1 MLGVAAPVTSLS
13 VVPEALAAVTTAPSS
28 APAPGAVLVHLL
40 VDLVAVGL
48 LVGVAYRHR
57 RADQGMAF
65 ALVVLNVGLFA
76 TLVAI
81 TGEAFS
87 TSAGFGLFGML
98 SLIRLRS
105 ASFTTPDMAYTFLAL
120 VLGLVTGLVGLPLWL
135 TVGACSLLVLLAVV
149 GDRPPVTAAAG
160 VPLDGATAGT
170 AAAAPAPPAVRTRK
184 VDVVLDGAF
193 GTVAAARA
201 EVEARLDVDALDVV
215 LDEVDYVR
223 EVTRVRV
230 IVAVPAGDPAPA
242 PDAQP
247 SAAAP
252 GFAPYE
258 HHEEYAQY
266 AAYDVPAGVDP
277 SVAAARLPLQ
287 LPPPQDLPSAPW
299 GRPRTRQPEPG
310 RRARRLGATGE
321 VDVRGGHSEAT
332 ALSRLLG
339 PVDPR

>member
-1 MLGVAAPVTSLS
+1 MLGVAAPATTLS
-13 VVPEALAAVTTAPSS
+13 VFPGALAAVTTSTPS
-28 APAPGAVLVHLL
+28 APEPGAVLVHL
-40 VDLVAVGL
+40 VIDLLAVGL

-57 RADQGMAF
+57 RADRGMAF

-120 VLGLVTGLVGLPLWL
+120 VLGLVTGLVRLPLWL
-135 TVGACSLLVLLAVV
+135 TLGACALLVVLAVV
-149 GDRPPVTAAAG
+149 GDRPGRASAAEGSPDAVPAPLPV
-160 VPLDGATAGT
+160 
-170 AAAAPAPPAVRTRK
+170 APAVPAVRTRK

-230 IVAVPAGDPAPA
+230 LVAVPAGEPAPVQDL
-242 PDAQP
+242 PP
-247 SAAAP
+247 SAAP
-252 GFAPYE
+252 QGFVPYE

-266 AAYDVPAGVDP
+266 AAYGVPADVDP
-277 SVAAARLPLQ
+277 TVAAARLPLQ
-287 LPPPQDLPSAPW
+287 LPPPQDLLSAPW

-321 VDVRGGHSEAT
+321 VDVRGHAGAPG
-332 ALSRLLG
+332 LSRLLG

>member
-1 MLGVAAPVTSLS
+1 MLGVAAPATTLS
-13 VVPEALAAVTTAPSS
+13 VFPEALAAVTTGTSSSPSV
-28 APAPGAVLVHLL
+28 GEVLVHLL

-135 TVGACSLLVLLAVV
+135 TLGACALLVGLAVV
-149 GDRPPVTAAAG
+149 GDRPARTAAPAG
-160 VPLDGATAGT
+160 SLDVAPGPP
-170 AAAAPAPPAVRTRK
+170 AAAPVAPAVRTRK

-242 PDAQP
+242 PDVQP

-252 GFAPYE
+252 GFAAYE

-266 AAYDVPAGVDP
+266 AAYGVPADVDP
-277 SVAAARLPLQ
+277 TVVAARLPLQ

-321 VDVRGGHSEAT
+321 IDVRGGYAEAPG
-332 ALSRLLG
+332 LSRLLG

>member
-1 MLGVAAPVTSLS
+1 MLGVAAPATTLS
-13 VVPEALAAVTTAPSS
+13 VFPEALAAVTASTPSS
-28 APAPGAVLVHLL
+28 PSVGQVLVHLL

-135 TVGACSLLVLLAVV
+135 TLGACALLVVLAVV
-149 GDRPPVTAAAG
+149 GDRPARPEA
-160 VPLDGATAGT
+160 PDGTQDVAPGAP
-170 AAAAPAPPAVRTRK
+170 AAAPAPPAVRTRK

-230 IVAVPAGDPAPA
+230 IVAVPAGDLVPA

-247 SAAAP
+247 TVAPAFAA
-252 GFAPYE
+252 YE

-266 AAYDVPAGVDP
+266 AEYGVPADVDP
-277 SVAAARLPLQ
+277 TVAAARLPLQ

-321 VDVRGGHSEAT
+321 VDVRGGYAEAPG
-332 ALSRLLG
+332 LSRLLG

>member
-1 MLGVAAPVTSLS
+1 MLGVAAPATTLSLT
-13 VVPEALAAVTTAPSS
+13 PEALAAVTTTSSS

-135 TVGACSLLVLLAVV
+135 TVGACTVLVVLAVV
-149 GDRPPVTAAAG
+149 GDRPPR
-160 VPLDGATAGT
+160 P
-170 AAAAPAPPAVRTRK
+170 AAPDGTQDAATGPLPAVPAAPAVRTRK

-230 IVAVPAGDPAPA
+230 IVALAPGEPAPA
-242 PDAQP
+242 PELPQP
-247 SAAAP
+247 VALP
-252 GFAPYE
+252 GTAVYE

-266 AAYDVPAGVDP
+266 AEYGVPVDVDP
-277 SVAAARLPLQ
+277 TVAAARLPLQ
-287 LPPPQDLPSAPW
+287 LPPPQDVPTAPW

-310 RRARRLGATGE
+310 RRARRLGPTDE
-321 VDVRGGHSEAT
+321 VDVRGGYAEASGL
-332 ALSRLLG
+332 ARLLG

>member
-1 MLGVAAPVTSLS
+1 M
-13 VVPEALAAVTTAPSS
+13 
-28 APAPGAVLVHLL
+28 
-40 VDLVAVGL
+40 
-48 LVGVAYRHR
+48 
-57 RADQGMAF
+57 
-65 ALVVLNVGLFA
+65 
-76 TLVAI
+76 
-81 TGEAFS
+81 
-87 TSAGFGLFGML
+87 
-98 SLIRLRS
+98 
-105 ASFTTPDMAYTFLAL
+105 
-120 VLGLVTGLVGLPLWL
+120 TGLVGLPLWL

-230 IVAVPAGDPAPA
+230 ISRAGRRARAGPRRARRPPRARDRA
-242 PDAQP
+242 D
-247 SAAAP
+247 
-252 GFAPYE
+252 E

-266 AAYDVPAGVDP
+266 AEYGVPAEVDP
-277 SVAAARLPLQ
+277 TVAAARLPLQ
-287 LPPPQDLPSAPW
+287 LPPPQDVPTAPW

-310 RRARRLGATGE
+310 RRARRLGPTDE
-321 VDVRGGHSEAT
+321 VDVRGGYAEAT
-332 ALSRLLG
+332 GLSRLLG